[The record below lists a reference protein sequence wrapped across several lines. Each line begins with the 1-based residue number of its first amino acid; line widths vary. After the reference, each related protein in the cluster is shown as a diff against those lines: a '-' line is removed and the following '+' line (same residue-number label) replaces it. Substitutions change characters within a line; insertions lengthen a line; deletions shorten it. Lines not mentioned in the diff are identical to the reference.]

1 MQDSNLR
8 RQKPLDLE
16 SNPVDR
22 LGNLALLIQQ
32 IFFLNQK
39 KSGAQHQCH
48 EISKSERQTVQY
60 WKQY

>member
-22 LGNLALLIQQ
+22 LGNLALLSIQQ
-32 IFFLNQK
+32 IFY
-39 KSGAQHQCH
+39 
-48 EISKSERQTVQY
+48 SKPEKVWRTTPMSQY
-60 WKQY
+60 